1 MIPGDNAKTMKSFN
15 DSIQSFTTGFKSYAN
30 KADQAG
36 GAAIRRTHEALPGI
50 AKKGIATAKLTGKD
64 MNQAVFAGSPLGEAV
79 GESAMS
85 MGKSF
90 LGMEDKKEDESTVI
104 SATDGAGES
113 LSQLDPQTDALEDMK
128 RLLANIDIGLDG
140 LVGLQTEMLAVWVDA
155 ETMERVMH
163 EELMAESAGDRMRSI
178 EAERE
183 RGQSSGIVPADGEG
197 AATASTSGGGGI
209 LESLG
214 GVMSSIPGFK
224 TISSLFSGGLG
235 GIAKIFG
242 KLFFP
247 ITMLIG
253 IVSFVIGFME
263 GYKEGGI
270 IEGITQGFEALI
282 NNLVDVPLNFLKD
295 VVAWIAGALG
305 FEEVETLLNDFEFD
319 ISSMVR
325 PVIDWFVELGEKIS
339 GAFTA
344 AKDYV
349 SDKFSGAMSFFG
361 FGDDEEKE
369 AKPTPASKAPEE
381 KKLSKDE
388 QLLQDVDEQTGV
400 PKFMLKKHKEE
411 YIEDEDERGRLGAM
425 YKTNVS
431 PTGAN
436 VMWDKE
442 NKQYK
447 QDTRTDDERKLSNEV
462 DEFNRS
468 STESLNSPEAAKKR
482 EEAMAREN
490 EMLRA
495 EYEADLMNSGKDP
508 RGAAAANIQNAGVE
522 SGAGGGGG
530 GATVVIDQK
539 DQSVSQAASNLV
551 PMPMH
556 TQTDPAMSQSAM
568 VGDL

>member
-50 AKKGIATAKLTGKD
+50 AKKGIETAKLTGKD
-64 MNQAVFAGSPLGEAV
+64 MNQAVFEGSPLGTAV

-90 LGMEDKKEDESTVI
+90 LGMEDEKEDDSTVI

-163 EELMAESAGDRMRSI
+163 EELMADSAGDRMRSI

-197 AATASTSGGGGI
+197 GVTASTSGGGI

-282 NNLVDVPLNFLKD
+282 NNLIDVPLNFLKD

-361 FGDDEEKE
+361 FGDDEEVV
-369 AKPTPASKAPEE
+369 AGDKAPPKVTPKSAEE
-381 KKLSKDE
+381 APTAPQADDSFVDAPAPVPLYKRRKKYKDGSQVERSARTKKKGESGPTIERIRSRIASEGASSADEWRKGPERGESMNNLSKEESDALIAR
-388 QLLQDVDEQTGV
+388 LLAEAE
-400 PKFMLKKHKEE
+400 L
-411 YIEDEDERGRLGAM
+411 EDIP
-425 YKTNVS
+425 S
-431 PTGAN
+431 TGALP
-436 VMWDKE
+436 DSFK
-442 NKQYK
+442 
-447 QDTRTDDERKLSNEV
+447 
-462 DEFNRS
+462 
-468 STESLNSPEAAKKR
+468 P
-482 EEAMAREN
+482 
-490 EMLRA
+490 
-495 EYEADLMNSGKDP
+495 KDP
-508 RGAAAANIQNAGVE
+508 RGAAAANIQNAGIE

-539 DQSVSQAASNLV
+539 DQSVSQAASNLL

>member
-1 MIPGDNAKTMKSFN
+1 MF
-15 DSIQSFTTGFKSYAN
+15 IQSFTTGFKSYAN

-50 AKKGIATAKLTGKD
+50 AKKGIETAKLTGKD
-64 MNQAVFAGSPLGEAV
+64 MNQAVFEGSPLGTAV

-90 LGMEDKKEDESTVI
+90 LGMEDEKEDDSTVI
-104 SATDGAGES
+104 SATDGAGEN
-113 LSQLDPQTDALEDMK
+113 LNELNKLDDLKFISDKMSTLLNLVDRIEISVRDNNKLTIAQGKRAQRNKAKAEEAAREDA
-128 RLLANIDIGLDG
+128 
-140 LVGLQTEMLAVWVDA
+140 A
-155 ETMERVMH
+155 E
-163 EELMAESAGDRMRSI
+163 
-178 EAERE
+178 
-183 RGQSSGIVPADGEG
+183 IVPADGEG
-197 AATASTSGGGGI
+197 GVTASTSGGGGI

-235 GIAKIFG
+235 GVAKIFG

-253 IVSFVIGFME
+253 IVSFVTGFME
-263 GYKEGGI
+263 GYEEGGI
-270 IEGITQGFEALI
+270 IEGITQGFESLI
-282 NNLVDVPLNFLKD
+282 KNLVDVPLNFLKD

-305 FEEVETLLNDFEFD
+305 FEEVETLLNDYEFD
-319 ISSMVR
+319 VSSMVR

-361 FGDDEEKE
+361 FGDDEEE

-381 KKLSKDE
+381 KKLSRDE
-388 QLLQDVDEQTGV
+388 QLLQDLDEQTGV
-400 PKFMLKKHKEE
+400 PKFLLKKHKEE

-425 YKTNVS
+425 YRTNRS
-431 PTGAN
+431 PTGDN
-436 VMWDKE
+436 IMWDKE

-447 QDTRTDDERKLSNEV
+447 KDTRTDDERKLSNEV
-462 DEFNRS
+462 DEFNRA
-468 STESLNSPEAAKKR
+468 STESLNSPEAVKKR

-530 GATVVIDQK
+530 GSTVVIDQK

-551 PMPMH
+551 PMPFH
-556 TQTDPAMSQSAM
+556 TQTDPAMAQSAN
-568 VGDL
+568 VDL